1 MSAEYT
7 GERFLP
13 KDCKGEM
20 EIEHYQR
27 YRFAGKFVKGKKVLD
42 AACGEGYG
50 SHILSAE
57 AKEVTGL
64 DISTKTVENANKKYG
79 KDNLSF
85 RAGSVEKLPFE
96 DNSFDV
102 VISYETI
109 EHVTGEVQESF
120 LKEIR
125 RVLKPDGFLI
135 MSTPNK
141 AVYTDLVKGE
151 NAFHVKEFYVDEYD
165 EFLGKYFKNRTV
177 YCQYP
182 EVGYF
187 LAPAGEKKTY
197 VKNTYNKEEKH
208 PKESR
213 YVITLCSDTDRDF
226 EVETEELTV
235 FDDSMYYDLNRIAHE
250 KEREILSLKAEAE
263 AYAEQLEESIRA
275 QQEYIKKLE
284 HNLDVL
290 KEKRNPLRKL
300 LKRR

>member
-27 YRFAGKFVKGKKVLD
+27 YRFAAAFVKGKKVLD

-50 SHILSAE
+50 SHILSE
-57 AKEVTGL
+57 KAKEVTGL
-64 DISTKTVENANKKYG
+64 DISAETVENANKKYG

-85 RAGSVEKLPFE
+85 RAGSVESLPFE
-96 DNSFDV
+96 DDSFDV

-109 EHVTGEVQESF
+109 EHVTGEIQESF

-151 NAFHVKEFYVDEYD
+151 NAFHVKEFYVDEFE
-165 EFLGKYFKNRTV
+165 EFLGSCFKYRTV

-187 LAPAGEKKTY
+187 LSPAGEENQ
-197 VKNTYNKEEKH
+197 VSRGIYNKEGKQ
-208 PKESR
+208 PKDSR
-213 YVITLCSDTDRDF
+213 YVIAICSDTEKDF
-226 EVETEELTV
+226 AQDTEELTA
-235 FDDSMYYDLNRIAHE
+235 FDDSMYYELNRIAHE
-250 KEREILSLKAEAE
+250 KERQILSLKAEAE
-263 AYAEQLEESIRA
+263 AYAAQLEENIRA

>member
-1 MSAEYT
+1 M
-7 GERFLP
+7 
-13 KDCKGEM
+13 
-20 EIEHYQR
+20 
-27 YRFAGKFVKGKKVLD
+27 
-42 AACGEGYG
+42 
-50 SHILSAE
+50 
-57 AKEVTGL
+57 
-64 DISTKTVENANKKYG
+64 ENANKKYE

-85 RAGSVEKLPFE
+85 RAGSVESLPFE
-96 DNSFDV
+96 DDSFDV

-109 EHVTGEVQESF
+109 EHVTGEIQESF

-151 NAFHVKEFYVDEYD
+151 NAFHVKEFYVDEFD
-165 EFLGKYFKNRTV
+165 EFLGTCFKHRTV

-187 LAPAGEKKTY
+187 LAPAGKEKDDFRG
-197 VKNTYNKEEKH
+197 TYNKEGKL
-208 PKESR
+208 PKDSR
-213 YVITLCSDTDRDF
+213 YVIAICSDTEMDF
-226 EVETEELTV
+226 LQDTERLTA

-250 KEREILSLKAEAE
+250 KERQILSLKAEAE
-263 AYAEQLEESIRA
+263 AYAAQLEENIRA

>member
-1 MSAEYT
+1 M
-7 GERFLP
+7 
-13 KDCKGEM
+13 
-20 EIEHYQR
+20 
-27 YRFAGKFVKGKKVLD
+27 
-42 AACGEGYG
+42 
-50 SHILSAE
+50 
-57 AKEVTGL
+57 
-64 DISTKTVENANKKYG
+64 ENANKKYG

-85 RAGSVEKLPFE
+85 RAGSVESLPFE
-96 DNSFDV
+96 DDSFDV

-151 NAFHVKEFYVDEYD
+151 NAFHVKEFYVDEFD
-165 EFLGKYFKNRTV
+165 EFLGSCFKYDGFLIMSTPNKAVYTDLVKGENAFHVKEFYVDEFDEFLGSCFKYRTV

-187 LAPAGEKKTY
+187 LAPAGEENQ
-197 VKNTYNKEEKH
+197 VSRGAYNKEGKQ
-208 PKESR
+208 PKDSR
-213 YVITLCSDTDRDF
+213 YVIAICSDTEKDF
-226 EVETEELTV
+226 SQDTEELTA
-235 FDDSMYYDLNRIAHE
+235 FDDSMYYELNRIAHE
-250 KEREILSLKAEAE
+250 KERQILSLKAEAE
-263 AYAEQLEESIRA
+263 AYAAQLEENIRA